1 MVVVMPDGSVPR
13 YRMGAD
19 SPTPLLRGSP
29 LAQRSARLEL
39 KDLPTLQAE
48 GREVL
53 LADPNGDL
61 PLRSTNPAFV
71 QDDLVGEAIAIG
83 WARERK

>member
-1 MVVVMPDGSVPR
+1 
-13 YRMGAD
+13 
-19 SPTPLLRGSP
+19 
-29 LAQRSARLEL
+29 L

-61 PLRSTNPAFV
+61 PLRATNPAFV